1 MNRILPLL
9 LLSTFAA
16 SADDWP
22 QWRGPNR
29 DDISKETGLLKQ
41 WPAAGPSLAWKVT
54 GVGGGF
60 SSVAV
65 AQGKIFTLGDV
76 DGASSIVALKE
87 SDGSR
92 VWVAKLGEPGGH
104 DKYPGTRST
113 PTVDGELLYALNQHG
128 DLVCVESATG
138 KERWRKSL
146 TRDFGGAMMSGW
158 RYSESP
164 LVDGDRVLCTP
175 GGTKGT
181 VVALNKKTGALL
193 WQTKDFT
200 DRAGY
205 SSIITATIGGV
216 RQYVQLTGDSVAGL
230 APDSG
235 KVLWRAPRSG
245 RTAVIT
251 TPVVRDDLVFVT
263 SSYGVGC
270 NVFKVTKDSAG
281 FKAEQTYASGDMKN
295 HHGGVVELN
304 GFIYGSSDSPSAF
317 TCLDLKSGDVKW
329 AERSIGK
336 GAVTCAGG
344 LLIHRA
350 ESGRGTVTL
359 IEPTPAGFKSHGSF
373 DQPDRSRAAAWP
385 HPVVANGK
393 LYIRDQDV
401 LLCYNV
407 KAK

>member
-1 MNRILPLL
+1 MNRIFALL
-9 LLSTFAA
+9 LLSALTAT
-16 SADDWP
+16 ADDWP

-54 GVGGGF
+54 GVGAGF

-76 DGASSIVALKE
+76 DGASAIVALKE
-87 SDGSR
+87 ADGSR
-92 VWVAKLGEPGGH
+92 LWVAKLGEPGGH

-146 TRDFGGAMMSGW
+146 TRDFGGQMMSGW

-175 GGTKGT
+175 GGAKGT

-200 DRAGY
+200 DPAGY
-205 SSIITATIGGV
+205 SSIIVATLGGT
-216 RQYVQLTGDSVAGL
+216 RQYVQLTGKSIAGL

-235 KVLWRAPRSG
+235 KVLWRSDRAG

-251 TPVVRDDLVFVT
+251 TPVVRDDCVFVT
-263 SSYGVGC
+263 SSYDVGC
-270 NVFKVTKDSAG
+270 NLFKVTKDSG
-281 FKAEQTYASGDMKN
+281 GLKGTEVYASKVMKN
-295 HHGGVVELN
+295 HHGGVVEL
-304 GFIYGSSDSPSAF
+304 GGYLYGSSDAPNAF
-317 TCLDLKSGDVKW
+317 TCVEMKSGDVKW

-350 ESGRGTVTL
+350 EGKSGTVTL

-385 HPVVANGK
+385 HPVVANGR